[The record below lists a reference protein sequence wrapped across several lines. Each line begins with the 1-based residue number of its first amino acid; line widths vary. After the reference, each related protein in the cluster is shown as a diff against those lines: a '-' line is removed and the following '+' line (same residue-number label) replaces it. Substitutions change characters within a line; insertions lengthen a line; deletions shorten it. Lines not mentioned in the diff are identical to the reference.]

1 LLVFADFV
9 MLYPVFITTL
19 HLPIVPQFDISQ
31 NCELLRLT
39 CRFYFPLQS
48 YSGERTSS
56 TVSLIG
62 LVELTTAFHNFRQA
76 EIGYFINSSAIYL
89 PYPSFP
95 AVSSLHVKF
104 RFRQESR

>member
-1 LLVFADFV
+1 MYIRCFFFYNTQYFGILACLAF
-9 MLYPVFITTL
+9 
-19 HLPIVPQFDISQ
+19 
-31 NCELLRLT
+31 LRLT

-56 TVSLIG
+56 TVPLIG

-104 RFRQESR
+104 RSRQESR